1 MTEDQK
7 RPPEAVET
15 ENLDAGSPESEVL
28 EEAAAADNREPDAD
42 TRIAELE
49 GEVTALKDQV
59 LRAHAEMEN
68 VRKRSQKEIA
78 DARTYAVEKFAGDL
92 LSVSDNLARAL
103 AALPDDEREVLT
115 EAGQNLLGGVEMT
128 QKELHAKLAKHGVT
142 AIDAEPGA
150 TFDPNKHEAVSQIPT
165 QHPSGSIA
173 ETFQSGW
180 KIGERTLRA
189 AIVAV
194 SSGPAN

>member
-68 VRKRSQKEIA
+68 VRKRSQKEIV

-150 TFDPNKHEAVSQIPT
+150 TFDPNKHEAVSQIPS

>member
-28 EEAAAADNREPDAD
+28 EEAAEADNREPDAE

-68 VRKRSQKEIA
+68 VRKRSQKEIV

-103 AALPDDEREVLT
+103 EALPDEERDVLT

-142 AIDAEPGA
+142 AIDAEAGA
-150 TFDPNKHEAVSQIPT
+150 TFDPNKHEAVSQIPSE
-165 QHPSGSIA
+165 HPSGTIA
-173 ETFQSGW
+173 QTFQSGW

>member
-28 EEAAAADNREPDAD
+28 EEAAEADNREPDAD

-78 DARTYAVEKFAGDL
+78 DARVYAVEKFAGDL

-103 AALPDDEREVLT
+103 AALPDEEREVLT
-115 EAGQNLLGGVEMT
+115 EAGQNLLGGIEMT

-150 TFDPNKHEAVSQIPT
+150 TFDPNKHEAVSQIPS

>member
-15 ENLDAGSPESEVL
+15 ENLDAGSEESEVL
-28 EEAAAADNREPDAD
+28 EAAAVAQNSEPDAE
-42 TRIAELE
+42 THVAELE
-49 GEVTALKDQV
+49 GEVMALKDQI
-59 LRAHAEMEN
+59 LRARAEMDN
-68 VRKRSQKEIA
+68 VRKRAAKEAA
-78 DARTYAVEKFAGDL
+78 DARVYAVEKFAGDL

-103 AALPDDEREVLT
+103 EALPEDERNALT
-115 EAGQNLLGGVEMT
+115 EAGTNLLGGIEMT

-150 TFDPNKHEAVSQIPT
+150 TFDPNKHEAVSQIPSE
-165 QHPSGSIA
+165 HPTGTIA
-173 ETFQSGW
+173 QTFQTGW

-194 SSGPAN
+194 SAGQAN

>member
-28 EEAAAADNREPDAD
+28 EEAAEAQNREPDAE

-68 VRKRSQKEIA
+68 VRKRSQKEIV

-103 AALPDDEREVLT
+103 AALPDEEREALT

-150 TFDPNKHEAVSQIPT
+150 TFDPNKHEAVSQIPS
-165 QHPSGSIA
+165 QHPSGTIA

-194 SSGPAN
+194 SAGPAN

>member
-15 ENLDAGSPESEVL
+15 ETLDAGSPESEVL
-28 EEAAAADNREPDAD
+28 EAAAEEDNGEPDAE

-49 GEVTALKDQV
+49 GEVAALKDQV
-59 LRAHAEMEN
+59 LRTHADMEN
-68 VRKRSQKEIA
+68 LRKRSAKESA

-103 AALPDDEREVLT
+103 EALPNEEREILT
-115 EAGQNLLGGVEMT
+115 EAGQNLLGGIEMT

-142 AIDAEPGA
+142 AVDAEPGA
-150 TFDPNKHEAVSQIPT
+150 TFDPNKHEAVSQIPSE
-165 QHPSGSIA
+165 HPSGTIA
-173 ETFQSGW
+173 QTFQSGW

-194 SSGPAN
+194 SAGQSN

>member
-28 EEAAAADNREPDAD
+28 EEAAEADNREPDAD

-49 GEVTALKDQV
+49 GEITALKDQV

-78 DARTYAVEKFAGDL
+78 DARVYAVEKFAGDL

-103 AALPDDEREVLT
+103 AALPDEERDALT

-150 TFDPNKHEAVSQIPT
+150 TFDPNKHEAVSQIPS